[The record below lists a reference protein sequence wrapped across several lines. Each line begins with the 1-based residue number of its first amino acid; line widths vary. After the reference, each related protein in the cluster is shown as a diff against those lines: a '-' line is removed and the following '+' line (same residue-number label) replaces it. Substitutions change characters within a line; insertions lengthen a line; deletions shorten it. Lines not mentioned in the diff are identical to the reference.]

1 MPITNEELNNIADRL
16 ERSYTQVGSLQTRLE
31 MTQQLADKD
40 NQIAQLNDALNR
52 ERDARLKA
60 ETENLEKDK
69 EIARLK
75 QLVDSSLATNARLT
89 DGLFLSIKLFSTLF
103 NKVRHFELKSLIYAF
118 IAKTISPEL
127 EPNGLEKLNKI
138 TELSDHPDLEKLADQ
153 LILGNE
159 GGQVI
164 HE

>member
-1 MPITNEELNNIADRL
+1 
-16 ERSYTQVGSLQTRLE
+16 

-159 GGQVI
+159 GGQII